1 MGIIKDEDREQL
13 QKAFQT
19 LEKPV
24 KLIMFTQAMECEH
37 CKMTREMVEEVAGLS
52 GKISAEIHDFVK
64 DAARAKKYRVDKIP
78 AIVVMGEK
86 DYGIRFFGVPAGY
99 EFTTLIED
107 ILDVSRGKH
116 GLDDKIVAEL
126 KKVDQPVHLQVM
138 ISPT

>member
-1 MGIIKDEDREQL
+1 MGIIKDEDKQQL
-13 QKAFQT
+13 QKAFEV

-24 KLIMFTQAMECEH
+24 KLVMFTQDMECEH
-37 CKMTREMVEEVAGLS
+37 CKVTREMVEEVAGLS

-64 DAARAKKYRVDKIP
+64 DAALAKKYRVDKIP

-107 ILDVSRGKH
+107 ILDVGKDRH

-126 KKVDQPVHLQVM
+126 AKVDQPVHLQVM
-138 ISPT
+138 IAPT